1 MNIQTIQQIIH
12 QKNQNLSIVW
22 QILEAVKI
30 HAVHFQPS
38 GPVHPCIHRAVSA
51 ASRTPGDR
59 PALIFNQ
66 IASDVIVIILVNMGN
81 QGREY
86 GKPRPGIWEIKAG
99 NMGNQGR
106 EYGKPRQGIWETK
119 VGNMGNQGREYGKP
133 RQGIW
138 ETKIVNMGNQGR
150 EYGKPRQ

>member
-12 QKNQNLSIVW
+12 QKNLNLSIVW

-38 GPVHPCIHRAVSA
+38 GPVHPSIYRAVSA
-51 ASRTPGDR
+51 ASRTLGDR
-59 PALIFNQ
+59 PALIFNW

-81 QGREY
+81 QGSEY
-86 GKPRPGIWEIKAG
+86 GKPGQGIWKTKAG

-106 EYGKPRQGIWETK
+106 KYVNPRQGIRK
-119 VGNMGNQGREYGKP
+119 SKAGSMGNQGREQGKP
-133 RQGIW
+133 RC
-138 ETKIVNMGNQGR
+138 
-150 EYGKPRQ
+150 

>member
-86 GKPRPGIWEIKAG
+86 GKPR
-99 NMGNQGR
+99 
-106 EYGKPRQGIWETK
+106 QGIWETK
-119 VGNMGNQGREYGKP
+119 A
-133 RQGIW
+133 
-138 ETKIVNMGNQGR
+138 VNMGNQGS
-150 EYGKPRQ
+150 EYGKLIKKTLAKQRIQKNKDEPKKTQTIVLVKSHYCFL